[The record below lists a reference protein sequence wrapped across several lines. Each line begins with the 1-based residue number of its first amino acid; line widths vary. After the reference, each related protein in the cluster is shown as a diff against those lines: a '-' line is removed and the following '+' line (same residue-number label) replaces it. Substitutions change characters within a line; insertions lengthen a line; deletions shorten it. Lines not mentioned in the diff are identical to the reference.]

1 MTIGFRW
8 AIGAL
13 CLFALAACAQPARV
27 SQMTVTNVAGASVA
41 ADPALLGVLAVD
53 QVSGGQE
60 TNPLWTSEVGNTEFR
75 AALENSL
82 QANALLAGDAAAAP
96 YRVSAELLEIDQPV
110 FGFDFTVTSIVAYRV
125 VEAATGATFF
135 ERRVTY
141 PFTASAGDAFYAP
154 KRLQIANEGSIAG
167 NIRIF
172 IDDFIAHWQASR
184 TTS

>member
-1 MTIGFRW
+1 MTKNLRL

-13 CLFALAACAQPARV
+13 CLVALGACSQPARV

-41 ADPALLGVLAVD
+41 ADPALLGSLAVE

-60 TNPLWTSEVGNTEFR
+60 TNPLWTSEVGNADFR

-82 QANALLAGDAAAAP
+82 QANALLAGDPAAAP
-96 YRVSAELLEIDQPV
+96 YRVSAELLEVDQPV

-125 VEAATGATFF
+125 VDAAGALFF
-135 ERRVTY
+135 ERRVTH
-141 PFTASAGDAFYAP
+141 PFTASVGDAFYAP
-154 KRLQIANEGSIAG
+154 QRLQIANEGSIAG